1 MGEPSY
7 TGLTWD
13 HPRGFRALQAAA
25 SLAAPDH
32 GLQIEWAIQP
42 LEGFESEPIAE
53 LCARYDLVVL
63 DHPHLGDAIEAGCLV
78 SIESILGG
86 ALVSELEQAS
96 IGQSLA
102 SYQWDGQ
109 TWALPL
115 DAASQVIAF
124 RPDRLAFAP
133 QTWAAILELPQELG
147 IALSLAGPHCLLTLF
162 SILTALG
169 HPPGSNGSDTLVDE
183 QAGLSALDLLR
194 ILYARRVERL
204 DGLNPIGILNAM
216 SRSDDVSLCPLVFG
230 YVNYARP
237 TEGLHALAFADAP
250 RIAVNGRRGSIL
262 GGTGIGVTQRCQVTP
277 QLVTHL
283 QWLLSEAGQRIFIPS
298 HDGQPSRRSAWY
310 DPEVN
315 KQWGDFYRATAATL
329 EQAHVRPRIAA
340 YVPWQN
346 EASARL
352 REVLAADNG
361 DHAIIAWINESYSQ
375 LAKGGRP

>member
-1 MGEPSY
+1 MSEPSY
-7 TGLTWD
+7 IGLTWD

-25 SLAAPDH
+25 NLVAPDQ
-32 GLQIEWAIQP
+32 GLQIQWAIQP

-63 DHPHLGDAIEAGCLV
+63 DHPHLGDAMEAGCLV
-78 SIESILGG
+78 SIESVLDS

-102 SYQWDGQ
+102 SYQWEGQ

-115 DAASQVIAF
+115 DAASQVIAY
-124 RPDRLAFAP
+124 RRDRLASPP
-133 QTWAAILELPQELG
+133 QTWAAVLELPKELG

-162 SILTALG
+162 SILTAMG
-169 HPPGSNGSDTLVDE
+169 HPPGENGAEALVDE
-183 QAGLSALDLLR
+183 QAGLSALDGLR
-194 ILYARRVERL
+194 KLYARRVERL
-204 DGLNPIGILNAM
+204 DGLNPIGILDAM
-216 SRSDDVSLCPLVFG
+216 SRSDDVSLCPLIFG
-230 YVNYARP
+230 YVNYARSG
-237 TEGLHALAFADAP
+237 EGTRALAFADAP
-250 RIAVNGRRGSIL
+250 RIAASGRPGSIL
-262 GGTGIGVTQRCQVTP
+262 GGTGIGVTRRCQVTP

-283 QWLLSEAGQRIFIPS
+283 QWLLSEAGQRIFIPG
-298 HDGQPSRRSAWY
+298 HEGQPSRRSAWH

-315 KQWGDFYRATAATL
+315 RQWGGFYQATAATL

-352 REVLAADNG
+352 RESLAAGKG
-361 DHAIIAWINESYSQ
+361 DHAMVAWINQSYSQ
-375 LAKGGRP
+375 LAKGGQP